1 MRRGVV
7 VVVGRRR
14 RLLERASL
22 AKLCLC
28 EKEERRATQQRSN
41 AATRERDS
49 AEMRIC
55 GYADMRICGYA
66 SDILRV
72 RTHGKDAHRGTLSEL
87 ACCRRLLGRIQ
98 VNQSRA
104 GMREWREGSLPRPRC
119 GERDLSL
126 SLLWDASASDTTL
139 RVSAVTLRRVR
150 C

>member
-1 MRRGVV
+1 MR
-7 VVVGRRR
+7 
-14 RLLERASL
+14 
-22 AKLCLC
+22 
-28 EKEERRATQQRSN
+28 N
-41 AATRERDS
+41 AATRQRGNVTVWKCGN
-49 AEMRIC
+49 AE
-55 GYADMRICGYA
+55 MRICGYA

-72 RTHGKDAHRGTLSEL
+72 RTHGKSAHQGTLSEH
-87 ACCRRLLGRIQ
+87 ACCWRLLGRIQ

-104 GMREWREGSLPRPRC
+104 AMREWREGSLPRPRC